1 MNAET
6 YLMNLKV
13 KLAVSS
19 SIQSVEI
26 IDERIVLSDRGYFRA
41 RLILANSDFLEISE
55 YFVCEDE
62 ECFPKAYRY
71 QWMDKEQKQLIK
83 RWDNAEHF
91 PGLPGFPYHIHLGRE
106 DNVQPSKP
114 INSLEL
120 IDTIEEEIKEEM
132 SINPENIL

>member
-1 MNAET
+1 MNDET
-6 YLMNLKV
+6 YLMDLKV

-41 RLILANSDFLEISE
+41 RLVLENGDFLEISE

-62 ECFPKAYRY
+62 GCFPKAYRY
-71 QWMDKEQKQLIK
+71 QWMNKEQKQLIK

-91 PGLPGFPYHIHLGRE
+91 PGLPGFPYHIHFDRE
-106 DNVQPSKP
+106 DNIQPSKP

-120 IDTIEEEIKEEM
+120 IDIIEKEIEEEM
-132 SINPENIL
+132 SANPENT

>member
-13 KLAVSS
+13 KLAVSG

-41 RLILANSDFLEISE
+41 RLVLANGDFLEISE

-71 QWMDKEQKQLIK
+71 QSVDFHKIYGTKSSFLHLSLTRFMYLDFISSDKKL
-83 RWDNAEHF
+83 F
-91 PGLPGFPYHIHLGRE
+91 
-106 DNVQPSKP
+106 
-114 INSLEL
+114 
-120 IDTIEEEIKEEM
+120 
-132 SINPENIL
+132 